1 MQVLK
6 IVQDV
11 LKLIGLCSV
20 PGKYLQFQ
28 QKIICL
34 FVLLVLVTGMSL
46 GSAVYI
52 FYHMKMGEVENSL
65 YAFFQ
70 FAAAF
75 GDANMILAISF
86 QREKV
91 KKIIDELQS
100 LYDQCKFTEAKFPLI
115 KLNLFSMLRFAA
127 IDTPSAVYFARANE
141 MSLKFVKWSVWT
153 VMGSY
158 IISSLAYAG
167 GGLVFFYIRDGF
179 VDPALMYLPY
189 KIRYLRTNS
198 KFGQV

>member
-20 PGKYLQFQ
+20 PGKYLQ
-28 QKIICL
+28 QKIVFL
-34 FVLLVLVTGMSL
+34 FVLLVLVPGMSL
-46 GSAVYI
+46 TSAVYI
-52 FYHMKMGEVENSL
+52 FYHMEMGEVENSL

-70 FAAAF
+70 FAAGF

-100 LYDQCKFTEAKFPLI
+100 LYDQCKFTEAEFPRIKSNLFPL
-115 KLNLFSMLRFAA
+115 FRFAA
-127 IDTPSAVYFARANE
+127 IDTASAVYFARANE
-141 MSLKFVKWSVWT
+141 MSLKFGKWSVWT

-158 IISSLAYAG
+158 IIVSLVYAG
-167 GGLVFFYIRDGF
+167 GGFVFFYIRDGF

-189 KIRYLRTNS
+189 KIRCLRTNS
-198 KFGQV
+198 KL